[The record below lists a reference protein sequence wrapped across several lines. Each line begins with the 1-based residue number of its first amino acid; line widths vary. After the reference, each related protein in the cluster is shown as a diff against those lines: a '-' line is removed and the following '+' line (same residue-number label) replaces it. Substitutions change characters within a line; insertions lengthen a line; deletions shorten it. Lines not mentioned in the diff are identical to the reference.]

1 MKPHRPPRGLTLV
14 ELMIGVALL
23 AVLSTLAASPMGAW
37 LARHRV
43 KAAAAHLVADLADA
57 RHEAARLGQPLRVN
71 FQGGNQWCYV
81 ITQDAAQDCG
91 SSHPAVLKQVQA
103 ADHPGVS
110 IVAHQPIDL
119 DARTGAGLQAPAQ
132 VRLAS
137 TRGDEVL
144 VKLSRLGRAALCAPQ
159 GGFPDLP
166 RC

>member
-1 MKPHRPPRGLTLV
+1 MKPTSRARGLTLV
-14 ELMIGVALL
+14 ELMIAVAIL
-23 AVLSTLAASPMGAW
+23 AVIGSLAAAPMGAW

-71 FQGGNQWCYV
+71 FQGGSQWCYV
-81 ITQDAAQDCG
+81 ITQDAAQDCA
-91 SSHPAVLKQVQA
+91 SNDPAVLKRVLST
-103 ADHPGVS
+103 DHPGVT

-119 DARTGAGLQAPAQ
+119 DARTGAGLQDPAQ